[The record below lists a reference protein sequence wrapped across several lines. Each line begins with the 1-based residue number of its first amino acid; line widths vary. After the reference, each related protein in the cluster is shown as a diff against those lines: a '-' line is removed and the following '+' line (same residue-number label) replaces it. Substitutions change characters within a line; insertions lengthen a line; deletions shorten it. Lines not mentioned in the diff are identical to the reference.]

1 MLIIKKKV
9 KRTYQL
15 LLNQILYLN
24 KKRYKVREIRNILKT
39 SNPKDI
45 VPSVNVSFKFILN
58 QMFFVFNFRFFST

>member
-39 SNPKDI
+39 SNPKDV

-58 QMFFVFNFRFFST
+58 QMFFVFNFRF

>member
-45 VPSVNVSFKFILN
+45 VPSVNVSFNLKSN
-58 QMFFVFNFRFFST
+58 VFCF

>member
-58 QMFFVFNFRFFST
+58 QMFFVFNFRF

>member
-24 KKRYKVREIRNILKT
+24 KKRYKVREIRNILKN

-58 QMFFVFNFRFFST
+58 QMFFVFNFRF

>member
-58 QMFFVFNFRFFST
+58 QMFFVFNFRFLST